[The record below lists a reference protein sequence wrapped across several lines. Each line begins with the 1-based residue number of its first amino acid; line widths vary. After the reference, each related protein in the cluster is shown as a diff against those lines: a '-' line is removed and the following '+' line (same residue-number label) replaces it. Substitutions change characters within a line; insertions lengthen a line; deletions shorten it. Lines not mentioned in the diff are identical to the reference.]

1 VIFHGKPVKVRLPAG
16 IALGSPSLDLTR
28 SMQSS
33 ETHAQYD
40 YLPPPSIN
48 PANSPPCDI
57 WPANPPRADLFCE
70 GSALCHPL
78 VSLLSPQLQHPHG
91 EGRLPSSSPY

>member
-57 WPANPPRADLFCE
+57 WPK
-70 GSALCHPL
+70 
-78 VSLLSPQLQHPHG
+78 SLTNNGCRYS
-91 EGRLPSSSPY
+91 LPKQTHSCF